1 MDILT
6 SSDFLEVDQHGNT
19 CLHHAFKNEDYDIVE
34 LLLEY
39 SSKYKFSS
47 VFYMT
52 NKDGLAPLDYAIGK
66 GHLDIVSLALN
77 SDNLDQINDK
87 GQHKLHF
94 ACLHN
99 RNEWVKILL
108 RHFQYKSIDVNFPDI
123 DGNTALHYACKNGNV
138 KIVES
143 FLRHEEEFNVDIG
156 AWTIDRCGRK
166 PIDILLEARFELEIE
181 FGSFVNCQNAL
192 MTSCHGVLYLAH
204 GKILLHLH
212 VLSHYS
218 QPILLFLFL
227 FSYIE

>member
-1 MDILT
+1 MRNVSFRTFGNLINT
-6 SSDFLEVDQHGNT
+6 LEQCNSTKKKINLMKISWDENMNP
-19 CLHHAFKNEDYDIVE
+19 LHWAAYE
-34 LLLEY
+34 
-39 SSKYKFSS
+39 
-47 VFYMT
+47 
-52 NKDGLAPLDYAIGK
+52 

-143 FLRHEEEFNVDIG
+143 FVQHHEEFNVDIG

-181 FGSFVNCQNAL
+181 FGPFED
-192 MTSCHGVLYLAH
+192 GVYQKLFN
-204 GKILLHLH
+204 
-212 VLSHYS
+212 LSTT
-218 QPILLFLFL
+218 IN
-227 FSYIE
+227 E

>member
-19 CLHHAFKNEDYDIVE
+19 YLHHAFKNERYDIVK

-39 SSKYKFSS
+39 SLKYEFSS
-47 VFYMT
+47 VFYIF
-52 NKDGLAPLDYAIGK
+52 NKNGFTPLDYAIEK

-77 SDNLDQINDK
+77 SDNLGQINDK

-181 FGSFVNCQNAL
+181 FGPFED
-192 MTSCHGVLYLAH
+192 GVYQKLFN
-204 GKILLHLH
+204 
-212 VLSHYS
+212 LSTT
-218 QPILLFLFL
+218 IN
-227 FSYIE
+227 E